1 MIWLIGNKGMLGS
14 DIELLLS
21 ADNLEYIASDIEVDI
36 NDKDKIIDF
45 IKDKEIKWI
54 INAAA
59 YTNVDGAESNKDTAF
74 KVNADAV
81 KDLAEISKE
90 KDIKLIHF
98 STDYVFDGG
107 KKIPHI
113 EEDIPSPVNLYGESK
128 LLGEEY
134 IIKTSEKY
142 FILRTSW
149 LYGKNGKN
157 FVNTIIRILKEK
169 DKLEVVNDQYGSP
182 TYSKNLAGV
191 VVKII
196 KNDFEKYG
204 IYQYTNDGT
213 ISWYD
218 FAVEIYNLYK
228 EEDILKKNVKIVPV
242 SSDEFPTTAMR
253 PTYSVLSKEKIKNEL
268 NIDVCSWKKSL
279 KKFIREEVKNA

>member
-1 MIWLIGNKGMLGS
+1 MLGS